1 MGIEYK
7 GNIGGKGIKN
17 SGKYIDAITY
27 INSGSVVKSHVLKL
41 KLIKD
46 GLKEHRC
53 ERCGN
58 TEWLGKPIPIEL
70 HHKNGD
76 HYDNSLDNLE
86 ILCPNCHAQEDNN
99 SGAALK
105 HKE

>member
-1 MGIEYK
+1 
-7 GNIGGKGIKN
+7 
-17 SGKYIDAITY
+17 
-27 INSGSVVKSHVLKL
+27 
-41 KLIKD
+41 
-46 GLKEHRC
+46 
-53 ERCGN
+53 
-58 TEWLGKPIPIEL
+58 LGKPIPIEL